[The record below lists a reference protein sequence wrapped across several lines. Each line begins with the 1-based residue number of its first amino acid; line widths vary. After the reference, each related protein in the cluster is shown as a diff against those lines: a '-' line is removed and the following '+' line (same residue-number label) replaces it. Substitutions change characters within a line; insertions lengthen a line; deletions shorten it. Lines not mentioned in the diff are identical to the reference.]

1 MTTKSRFVKLTIIFI
16 LIFFVLVTGLS
27 MIVPYIGK
35 DSSPWTWDIV
45 SWDVNTQIVTW
56 TVVTGDTETPK
67 IPEITKEE
75 ASKKI
80 QQLLSGV
87 TAPKK

>member
-1 MTTKSRFVKLTIIFI
+1 
-16 LIFFVLVTGLS
+16 

-35 DSSPWTWDIV
+35 DTSTWTWDIA
-45 SWDVNTQIVTW
+45 SWDVTTEIVTW
-56 TVVTGDTETPK
+56 DVIATGDTETAK
-67 IPEITKEE
+67 LPEMTKEE

-80 QQLLSGV
+80 QQMLSGV